1 MKHQSYTLNDGK
13 KIDVFDDVFS
23 LQTRT
28 DIFNYCINSNFK
40 IGWGDSPLPERKPHD
55 QFVHSQ
61 YTKKDLETIKIFD
74 CLKHKEISDTLNG
87 CVDVMSILNLSV
99 PSDVNHIH
107 THKEKKVLLYYVN
120 LEWNQGFHGETLF
133 YTEDLESIQFASPY
147 TPGRIMVFD
156 ANIPHTIRP
165 QSIIAPQYRFSLSI
179 FFNNK

>member
-1 MKHQSYTLNDGK
+1 MKPYKECSVDT
-13 KIDVFDDVFS
+13 
-23 LQTRT
+23 T
-28 DIFNYCINSNFK
+28 
-40 IGWGDSPLPERKPHD
+40 
-55 QFVHSQ
+55 SQ
-61 YTKKDLETIKIFD
+61 HKNVRLLLKRCLLLRFD

-99 PSDVNHIH
+99 PSDVNHIQ

-156 ANIPHTIRP
+156 ANIQHTIRP